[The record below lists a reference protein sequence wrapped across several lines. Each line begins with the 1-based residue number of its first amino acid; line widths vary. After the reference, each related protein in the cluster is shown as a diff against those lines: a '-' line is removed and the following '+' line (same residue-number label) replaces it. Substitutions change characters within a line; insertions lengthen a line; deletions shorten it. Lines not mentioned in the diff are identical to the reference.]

1 MSTANTEAKP
11 IPKDRWL
18 RIIPPMIIIYIIA
31 YMDRM
36 NISFAMAGG
45 MNQALGITATVS
57 GLAAGIFFAGYLV
70 LQIHGGHIAE
80 HGSAKKFI
88 FWTIIGWGGTSILTG
103 FVQNGWQLLA
113 MRFLLGV
120 AEGGIWPAILVSI
133 SNWFP
138 EEECGR
144 ANAFFM
150 SSLALAAVVTSPLTG
165 WIVGVFSWRYVF
177 FIEGAISLALI
188 FVWLPLFADRPEEAK
203 WISKE
208 EKEYLAGRLRSER
221 EGFKHRDKVA
231 VSYKQL
237 LADCNLWKLTLIYFC
252 NQVGQYGFLLWLPTI
267 LKGLT
272 KVGMTKIG
280 FLAAAPYLVALPGLY
295 IFSVLAD
302 KRMNRRLWT
311 CLTECGFALFC
322 LLAALFSN
330 HIWLSYS
337 FIVMT
342 GMFTKAPAAIF
353 WVLPRTLFQPGV
365 SGTAR
370 GFINAVGCLGGLVGP
385 FLVGW
390 MSTLFSMKA
399 GMFCLV
405 GFLFAGGFLALTLPD
420 ITAGVKSPVDLKRE
434 SVGAR

>member
-1 MSTANTEAKP
+1 MNITTSKAVKA

-18 RIIPPMIIIYIIA
+18 RIVPPMIVIYIIA

-45 MNQALGITATVS
+45 MNQDLGITATIS

-70 LQIHGGHIAE
+70 LQIQGGQVAE
-80 HGSAKKFI
+80 RGSAKKFI
-88 FWTIIGWGGTSILTG
+88 LWTIIGWGGASFLTG

-150 SSLALAAVVTSPLTG
+150 SSLALAAVITSPLTG
-165 WIVGVFSWRYVF
+165 WIVAVFNWRYVF
-177 FIEGAISLALI
+177 FIEGALSLALI
-188 FVWLPLFADRPEEAK
+188 FVWVPMFSDRPEDAK
-203 WISKE
+203 WISPE
-208 EKEYLAGRLRSER
+208 EKEYLVQRLCMER
-221 EGFKHRDKVA
+221 EGFKKRETVT
-231 VSYKQL
+231 VTYTQL
-237 LADCNLWKLTLIYFC
+237 MHDYNLWKLTVIYFC

-267 LKGLT
+267 LKALT
-272 KVGMTKIG
+272 KSGMAKIG
-280 FLAAAPYLVALPGLY
+280 FLAAFPYLVALPGLY

-302 KRMNRRLWT
+302 KHMNRRLWT
-311 CLTECGFALFC
+311 GLTECGFALFC
-322 LLAALFSN
+322 LLAALFPG
-330 HIWLSYS
+330 HIWLSYL
-337 FIVMT
+337 FIVLT
-342 GMFTKAPAAIF
+342 GLFTKAPAAIF
-353 WVLPRTLFQPGV
+353 WVLPRTLFPPGV

-370 GFINAVGCLGGLVGP
+370 GFINAIGCLGGIVGP

-390 MSTLFSMKA
+390 ISTLLSMKA

-405 GFLFAGGFLALTLPD
+405 GFLFAGGFISFTLPA
-420 ITAGVKSPVDLKRE
+420 ITAGKKSH
-434 SVGAR
+434 